1 MAEEG
6 AFSGEMRTRK
16 GRSDLGLGWTLLE
29 SKALKREHVR
39 EEALVMIGCLGPGA

>member
-6 AFSGEMRTRK
+6 AFSGKMGTRK
-16 GRSDLGLGWTLLE
+16 GRSDLGLGLD
-29 SKALKREHVR
+29 SGVKSLKKEHVR